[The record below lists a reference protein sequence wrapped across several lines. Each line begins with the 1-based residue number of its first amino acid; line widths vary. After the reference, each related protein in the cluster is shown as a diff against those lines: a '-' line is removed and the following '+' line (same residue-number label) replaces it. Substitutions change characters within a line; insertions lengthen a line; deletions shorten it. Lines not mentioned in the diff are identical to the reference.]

1 MNYRKMGSTGLKL
14 SEISFGAWVT
24 FGDQIDRQRA
34 RDLIHEAYD
43 AGVNYFDNAD
53 IYANGGAEKVMGEA
67 ISDLPREALVL
78 SSKVFWQTMPGPNG
92 KGLSRKHIM
101 EACEASLRRM
111 NTEYFDLYFCH
122 RFDPET
128 PIEEVVRAMDD
139 LIRSG
144 KVHYWGTS
152 EWRGSQLA
160 RAHGIAERWGFYP
173 PRVEQ
178 PQYNMFA
185 RRKVEDELTVTA
197 EELGIG
203 LVTWSPLRFGILSG
217 KYNQGMPEEGTRLSR
232 DEKWA
237 RRELTEERL
246 EKARAIERVAED
258 LGVSMAQLAIGWLL
272 RLPQVSSV
280 ITGATRL
287 SHLRDNLEAPAV
299 LNKLS
304 QDDLNRIDEIL
315 GPGDLPPEE

>member
-299 LNKLS
+299 LNRLS
-304 QDDLNRIDEIL
+304 QDDLDRIDEIL